1 MLSRSSL
8 FRPQR
13 AVAVLSAT
21 PRRPLSVASVTSHP
35 KESAAAF
42 TIGLMAG
49 GLGSLIGLGGS
60 FVSLPLL
67 TGWLKMQQ
75 NLAHGTAIAT
85 VLCTSLGGTLAY
97 VAAQSSSSGDSS
109 SLSTV
114 WEQVKSKISQGQ
126 VPDTIGNVDFVIAL
140 SLSAASSI
148 SVVKGAQLSK
158 TMTPAALK
166 LTLGCVQLLFSPL
179 ILLRDKLK
187 EASTPTNSTLTT
199 TMTTDATP
207 AVPSQ
212 PLSIVE
218 RSAASFAIGGFSGV
232 LAGMFGVGGGVI
244 QIPALCLF
252 TDIEYHTALGTS
264 LAAMLPVAI
273 VGSAAH
279 LRQGT
284 MIARIAVP
292 LGLGSLVGS
301 FLGGTQA
308 KNVDAEQ
315 LKYALPL
322 VMMTLGVQGV
332 YQGLRLLRK

>member
-1 MLSRSSL
+1 M
-8 FRPQR
+8 
-13 AVAVLSAT
+13 
-21 PRRPLSVASVTSHP
+21 
-35 KESAAAF
+35 
-42 TIGLMAG
+42 
-49 GLGSLIGLGGS
+49 IGLGGS

-75 NLAHGTAIAT
+75 NLAHGTAMAT

-97 VAAQSSSSGDSS
+97 VAAQSSSSGES

-114 WEQVKSKISQGQ
+114 WEQVKSKISQGE
-126 VPDTIGNVDFVIAL
+126 VPDTIGNVDFLIAL

-148 SVVKGAQLSK
+148 SVVKGAQISK
-158 TMTPAALK
+158 AMSPATLK

-179 ILLRDKLK
+179 ILLRDKFAADTK
-187 EASTPTNSTLTT
+187 ST
-199 TMTTDATP
+199 DTP
-207 AVPSQ
+207 KQPPQPS
-212 PLSIVE
+212 SIVE
-218 RSAASFAIGGFSGV
+218 RSAASFAIGGASGL

-252 TDIEYHTALGTS
+252 TDIDYHTALGTS

-273 VGSAAH
+273 VGSTAH

-284 MIARIAVP
+284 MIARIAIP

-301 FLGGTQA
+301 FLGGSKA
-308 KNVDAEQ
+308 KDVDAEQ

-332 YQGLRLLRK
+332 VQGLRLLRK

>member
-1 MLSRSSL
+1 
-8 FRPQR
+8 
-13 AVAVLSAT
+13 
-21 PRRPLSVASVTSHP
+21 VASVTSHP

-42 TIGLMAG
+42 TIGVMAG
-49 GLGSLIGLGGS
+49 GLGSMIGLGGS
-60 FVSLPLL
+60 FISLPLL

-75 NLAHGTAIAT
+75 NLAHGTALAT

-97 VAAQSSSSGDSS
+97 VAAQSSSSGES

-114 WEQVKSKISQGQ
+114 WEQVKSKISRGE

-148 SVVKGAQLSK
+148 SVVKGAQISK
-158 TMTPAALK
+158 AMSPAALK

-179 ILLRDKLK
+179 ILLRDKFK
-187 EASTPTNSTLTT
+187 DQFSASPADAT
-199 TMTTDATP
+199 TTDAP
-207 AVPSQ
+207 NQPPQPS
-212 PLSIVE
+212 SIVE
-218 RSAASFAIGGFSGV
+218 RSAASFAIGGASGL

-244 QIPALCLF
+244 QIPALCLL

-284 MIARIAVP
+284 MIARIAIP

-301 FLGGTQA
+301 FLGGTKA
-308 KNVDAEQ
+308 KDVDAEQ

-332 YQGLRLLRK
+332 VQGLRLLRK